1 MPVTDVLVV
10 DDEAVVRQGVSRIL
24 ISHGYAVAE
33 AADAQSARSHPALGD
48 CKLVLCDLMLPDESG
63 LVLLREIKARRAEL
77 PVVMITGYATPESLA
92 QAEQAGVAGLL
103 PKPFD
108 EEELITLVERVLGA
122 RERDS

>member
-1 MPVTDVLVV
+1 MPVIDVLVI

-24 ISHGYAVAE
+24 TSHGYVVAE
-33 AADAQSARSHPALGD
+33 ATDAQSAREHPALGD
-48 CKLVLCDLMLPDESG
+48 CRLVLCDLMLPDESG
-63 LVLLREIKARRAEL
+63 LVLLRAIRARRAEL

-108 EEELITLVERVLGA
+108 EEELVTLVERVLGA
-122 RERDS
+122 RERES